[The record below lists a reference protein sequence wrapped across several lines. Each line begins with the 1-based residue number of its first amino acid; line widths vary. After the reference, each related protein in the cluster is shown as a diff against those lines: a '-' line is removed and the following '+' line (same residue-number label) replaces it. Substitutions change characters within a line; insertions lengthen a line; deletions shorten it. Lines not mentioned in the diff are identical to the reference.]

1 MCVGLTPTEGSNPSL
16 SATPN
21 RGSVSNGWFQRFKL
35 IQFAPGGYT
44 GEVRKV
50 PMQRVKNSFWLVLS
64 LALLVSCTYESK
76 EDVSKLPATDINK
89 LNISEFEGS
98 RSKSDGQI
106 EASLDAGEAIEGH
119 PVVQENVKTERG
131 TVVPVEVEGKWK
143 AVKLLVKNK
152 KDEER
157 NEMKTINLGSAFEL
171 EDSGIKV
178 TVGPFLPNFVMSQ
191 KAYTSSGNELTN
203 PAVQLVVEQ
212 NGKTLYTG
220 WAFAKYPTM
229 YAFEHDDY
237 ALQLMDYI
245 PIEVS

>member
-1 MCVGLTPTEGSNPSL
+1 MRQVKVL
-16 SATPN
+16 
-21 RGSVSNGWFQRFKL
+21 VYFFKSKVWL
-35 IQFAPGGYT
+35 I
-44 GEVRKV
+44 
-50 PMQRVKNSFWLVLS
+50 
-64 LALLVSCTYESK
+64 LALSVFIGCTYESK
-76 EDVSKLPATDINK
+76 EDIANLPATDINK
-89 LNISEFEGS
+89 LDVSQFEGS
-98 RSKSDGQI
+98 RSKSVQQV
-106 EASLDAGEAIEGH
+106 EAPDSYGSPVTENH
-119 PVVQENVKTERG
+119 PNVQEKVKIERG
-131 TVVPVEVEGKWK
+131 VVVPDGVKGKWK

-157 NEMKTINLGSAFEL
+157 NEMKAITLGSSFEL
-171 EDSGIKV
+171 EDSGIRV

-229 YAFEHDDY
+229 YAFEHDVF

-245 PIEVS
+245 PIDVS

>member
-1 MCVGLTPTEGSNPSL
+1 MRQVKVL
-16 SATPN
+16 
-21 RGSVSNGWFQRFKL
+21 VYFFKSKVWL
-35 IQFAPGGYT
+35 I
-44 GEVRKV
+44 
-50 PMQRVKNSFWLVLS
+50 
-64 LALLVSCTYESK
+64 LALSVFIGCTYESK
-76 EDVSKLPATDINK
+76 EDIANLPATDINK
-89 LNISEFEGS
+89 LDVSQFEGS
-98 RSKSDGQI
+98 RSKSVQQV
-106 EASLDAGEAIEGH
+106 EAPDSYGSPVTENH
-119 PVVQENVKTERG
+119 PDVQEKVKIERG
-131 TVVPVEVEGKWK
+131 VVVPDGVRGKWK

-157 NEMKTINLGSAFEL
+157 NEMKTITLGSSFEL
-171 EDSGIKV
+171 EDSGIRV

-229 YAFEHDDY
+229 YAFEHDVF

-245 PIEVS
+245 PIDVS

>member
-1 MCVGLTPTEGSNPSL
+1 MRQVKVL
-16 SATPN
+16 
-21 RGSVSNGWFQRFKL
+21 VYFFKSKVWL
-35 IQFAPGGYT
+35 I
-44 GEVRKV
+44 
-50 PMQRVKNSFWLVLS
+50 
-64 LALLVSCTYESK
+64 LALSVFIGCTYESK
-76 EDVSKLPATDINK
+76 EDIANLPATDINK
-89 LNISEFEGS
+89 LDVSQFEGS
-98 RSKSDGQI
+98 RSKFVQQV
-106 EASLDAGEAIEGH
+106 EAPDSYGSPVTENH
-119 PVVQENVKTERG
+119 PNVQEKVKIERG
-131 TVVPVEVEGKWK
+131 VVVPDGVKGKWK

-157 NEMKTINLGSAFEL
+157 NEMKTITLGSSFEL
-171 EDSGIKV
+171 EDSGIGV

-229 YAFEHDDY
+229 YAFEHDVF

-245 PIEVS
+245 PIDVS

>member
-1 MCVGLTPTEGSNPSL
+1 MRQVKVLVYFFKSKVWLILAL
-16 SATPN
+16 SAFI
-21 RGSVSNGWFQRFKL
+21 G
-35 IQFAPGGYT
+35 
-44 GEVRKV
+44 
-50 PMQRVKNSFWLVLS
+50 
-64 LALLVSCTYESK
+64 CTYESK
-76 EDVSKLPATDINK
+76 EDIANLPATDINK
-89 LNISEFEGS
+89 LDVSQFEGS
-98 RSKSDGQI
+98 RSKAVQQV
-106 EASLDAGEAIEGH
+106 EAPDSYGSPVTENH
-119 PVVQENVKTERG
+119 PNVQEKVKIERG
-131 TVVPVEVEGKWK
+131 VVVPDGVKGKWK

-157 NEMKTINLGSAFEL
+157 NEMKTITLGSSFEL
-171 EDSGIKV
+171 EDSGIRV

-229 YAFEHDDY
+229 YAFEHDVF

-245 PIEVS
+245 PIDVS

>member
-1 MCVGLTPTEGSNPSL
+1 MRQVKVL
-16 SATPN
+16 
-21 RGSVSNGWFQRFKL
+21 VYFFKS
-35 IQFAPGGYT
+35 
-44 GEVRKV
+44 KV
-50 PMQRVKNSFWLVLS
+50 WWIVALS
-64 LALLVSCTYESK
+64 LLIGCTYESK
-76 EDVSKLPATDINK
+76 EDIANLPATDINK
-89 LNISEFEGS
+89 LDVSQLEGS
-98 RSKSDGQI
+98 RSKSVQQV
-106 EASLDAGEAIEGH
+106 EAPDSYGSPVTENH
-119 PVVQENVKTERG
+119 PNVQEKVKIERG
-131 TVVPVEVEGKWK
+131 VVVPDGVKGKWK

-157 NEMKTINLGSAFEL
+157 NEMKTITLGSSFEL
-171 EDSGIKV
+171 EDSGIRV

-229 YAFEHDDY
+229 YAFEHDVF

-245 PIEVS
+245 PMDVS

>member
-1 MCVGLTPTEGSNPSL
+1 MRQVKVL
-16 SATPN
+16 
-21 RGSVSNGWFQRFKL
+21 VYFFKS
-35 IQFAPGGYT
+35 
-44 GEVRKV
+44 K
-50 PMQRVKNSFWLVLS
+50 FWLI
-64 LALLVSCTYESK
+64 LALSVFIGCTYESK
-76 EDVSKLPATDINK
+76 EDIANLPATDINK
-89 LNISEFEGS
+89 LDVSQFEGS
-98 RSKSDGQI
+98 RSKSVQQV
-106 EASLDAGEAIEGH
+106 EAPDSYGSQVTENH
-119 PVVQENVKTERG
+119 PNVQEKVKIERG
-131 TVVPVEVEGKWK
+131 VVVPDGVKGKWK

-157 NEMKTINLGSAFEL
+157 NEMKTITLGSSFEL
-171 EDSGIKV
+171 EDSGIRV

-229 YAFEHDDY
+229 YAFEHDVF

-245 PIEVS
+245 PIDVS

>member
-1 MCVGLTPTEGSNPSL
+1 MRQVKVL
-16 SATPN
+16 
-21 RGSVSNGWFQRFKL
+21 VYFFKSKVWL
-35 IQFAPGGYT
+35 I
-44 GEVRKV
+44 
-50 PMQRVKNSFWLVLS
+50 
-64 LALLVSCTYESK
+64 LALSVFIGCTYESK
-76 EDVSKLPATDINK
+76 EDIANLPATDINK
-89 LNISEFEGS
+89 LDVSQFEGS
-98 RSKSDGQI
+98 RSKSVQQV
-106 EASLDAGEAIEGH
+106 EAPDSYGSPVTENH
-119 PVVQENVKTERG
+119 PNVQEKVKIERG
-131 TVVPVEVEGKWK
+131 VVVPDGVKGKWK
-143 AVKLLVKNK
+143 AVKLLFKNK

-157 NEMKTINLGSAFEL
+157 NEMKTITLGSSFEL

-229 YAFEHDDY
+229 YAFEHDVF

-245 PIEVS
+245 PMDVS

>member
-1 MCVGLTPTEGSNPSL
+1 
-16 SATPN
+16 
-21 RGSVSNGWFQRFKL
+21 L
-35 IQFAPGGYT
+35 I
-44 GEVRKV
+44 
-50 PMQRVKNSFWLVLS
+50 
-64 LALLVSCTYESK
+64 LALSVFIGCTYESK
-76 EDVSKLPATDINK
+76 EDIANLPATDINK
-89 LNISEFEGS
+89 LDVSQFEGS
-98 RSKSDGQI
+98 RSKSVQQV
-106 EASLDAGEAIEGH
+106 EAPDSYGSPVTENH
-119 PVVQENVKTERG
+119 PNVQEKVKIERG
-131 TVVPVEVEGKWK
+131 VVVPDGVKGKWK

-157 NEMKTINLGSAFEL
+157 NEMKTITLGSSFEL
-171 EDSGIKV
+171 EDSGIRV

-229 YAFEHDDY
+229 YAFEHDVF

-245 PIEVS
+245 PIDVS

>member
-1 MCVGLTPTEGSNPSL
+1 
-16 SATPN
+16 
-21 RGSVSNGWFQRFKL
+21 L
-35 IQFAPGGYT
+35 I
-44 GEVRKV
+44 
-50 PMQRVKNSFWLVLS
+50 
-64 LALLVSCTYESK
+64 LALSVFIGCTYESK
-76 EDVSKLPATDINK
+76 EDIANLPATDINK
-89 LNISEFEGS
+89 LDVSQLEGS
-98 RSKSDGQI
+98 RSKSVQQV
-106 EASLDAGEAIEGH
+106 EAPDSYGSPVTENH
-119 PVVQENVKTERG
+119 PNVQEKVKIERG
-131 TVVPVEVEGKWK
+131 VVVPDGVKGKWK

-157 NEMKTINLGSAFEL
+157 NEMKTITLGSSFEL
-171 EDSGIKV
+171 EDSGIRV

-229 YAFEHDDY
+229 YAFEHDVF

-245 PIEVS
+245 PIDVS

>member
-1 MCVGLTPTEGSNPSL
+1 MRQVKVL
-16 SATPN
+16 
-21 RGSVSNGWFQRFKL
+21 VYFFKSKVWL
-35 IQFAPGGYT
+35 I
-44 GEVRKV
+44 
-50 PMQRVKNSFWLVLS
+50 
-64 LALLVSCTYESK
+64 LALSVFIGCTYESK
-76 EDVSKLPATDINK
+76 EDIANLPATDINK
-89 LNISEFEGS
+89 LDVSQLEGS
-98 RSKSDGQI
+98 RSKSVQQV
-106 EASLDAGEAIEGH
+106 EAPDSYGSPVTENH
-119 PVVQENVKTERG
+119 PNVQEKVKIERG
-131 TVVPVEVEGKWK
+131 VVVPDGVKGKWK

-157 NEMKTINLGSAFEL
+157 NEMKTITLGSSFEL
-171 EDSGIKV
+171 EDSGIRV

-229 YAFEHDDY
+229 YAFEHDVF

-245 PIEVS
+245 PMDVS